1 MITAHRYRSQFA
13 TPSSSTL
20 TPSQH
25 IREMSIL
32 ARNTIFQHDTHMNT
46 LLDYARTRQ
55 LDGIASGV
63 LAYSCSFVFSFLV
76 HGYTH
81 PFAALFLVV
90 LLLFLPTKRLLN
102 VYANLTALT
111 LLTLAH
117 YMSTRYVQL
126 ELADGQNVVQ
136 LDEFVK
142 LERPGFHFLAQV

>member
-1 MITAHRYRSQFA
+1 
-13 TPSSSTL
+13 
-20 TPSQH
+20 
-25 IREMSIL
+25 MSIL

-63 LAYSCSFVFSFLV
+63 LAYSCSLYSCFRHTV
-76 HGYTH
+76 T
-81 PFAALFLVV
+81 PTFAALFLVV

-142 LERPGFHFLAQV
+142 LERHGFHFLAQV

>member
-1 MITAHRYRSQFA
+1 MRAHDNWTASPAACSRIHVRC
-13 TPSSSTL
+13 
-20 TPSQH
+20 
-25 IREMSIL
+25 IL
-32 ARNTIFQHDTHMNT
+32 VGTWLH
-46 LLDYARTRQ
+46 
-55 LDGIASGV
+55 S
-63 LAYSCSFVFSFLV
+63 
-76 HGYTH
+76 